1 MYGSTLLFASSL
13 FSFCLSPPPPPTP
26 TILPSLLY
34 ETCQIHVGLQV
45 LMKSCARF
53 FEFMKR
59 SNAVSPTVALETAAA
74 LQVMMSICI
83 AKCSIWN

>member
-1 MYGSTLLFASSL
+1 
-13 FSFCLSPPPPPTP
+13 
-26 TILPSLLY
+26 
-34 ETCQIHVGLQV
+34 
-45 LMKSCARF
+45 MKSCARF
-53 FEFMKR
+53 LEFMKR